1 MAKREINTK
10 MKEIK
15 AALKEI
21 GFKKS
26 RDTLSYDYNYEVGG
40 HYSLHVKIMPEQP
53 FCPVQLILTN
63 DYHDTDY
70 YDYYEDDMSIS
81 AAFAPDK
88 LNCVIPAVKK
98 SIKILENMNK
108 KFKQIMGHLEEFEK
122 LSAI

>member
-26 RDTLSYDYNYEVGG
+26 RNTSSYDYNYEAGG
-40 HYSLHVKIMPEQP
+40 HYSLHVKLMPEQQ

-88 LNCVIPAVKK
+88 LKYVIPAVKK

>member
-1 MAKREINTK
+1 MNQREINAK

-15 AALKEI
+15 AALKEF

-26 RDTLSYDYNYEVGG
+26 SNTINYDYNYEVGG
-40 HYSLHVKIMPEQP
+40 HYSLHIKIMPQQS

-70 YDYYEDDMSIS
+70 YDYYEDDMSIN
-81 AAFAPDK
+81 AVFAPDK
-88 LNCVIPAVKK
+88 LDRVIPAVKK

-108 KFKQIMGHLEEFEK
+108 KFKQIMEHLEDFEK

>member
-1 MAKREINTK
+1 

-15 AALKEI
+15 TALKAF

-26 RDTLSYDYNYEVGG
+26 SNTINYDYNYEVGG
-40 HYSLHVKIMPEQP
+40 HYSLHIKIMPQQK

-70 YDYYEDDMSIS
+70 YDYHADDMSIN
-81 AAFAPDK
+81 AVFALDK
-88 LNCVIPAVKK
+88 LDHVIPAVKK

-108 KFKQIMGHLEEFEK
+108 KFKQIMGHIEDFEK

>member
-1 MAKREINTK
+1 MAKQEINTK

-26 RDTLSYDYNYEVGG
+26 RNTSSYDYNYEVGG

-70 YDYYEDDMSIS
+70 YDYYEDDISIS

-88 LNCVIPAVKK
+88 LDRVIPALKK
-98 SIKILENMNK
+98 SIKILEDLNK
-108 KFKQIMGHLEEFEK
+108 KFKQITDQIEAFESLK
-122 LSAI
+122 